1 MFSERITD
9 ALVFRNE
16 RQRERE
22 SLPKSIYIA
31 SSLPFLL
38 SPLRQLQLRNQP
50 SQHPLESQD
59 KENRAIYLP
68 SLLFFDL
75 TLSRRTTG
83 SGV

>member
-16 RQRERE
+16 RQREIGIE
-22 SLPKSIYIA
+22 SLPKSFYIVL
-31 SSLPFLL
+31 SFPLFLFLL

-50 SQHPLESQD
+50 SQHRLESQD

-68 SLLFFDL
+68 SLLCFFSFL
-75 TLSRRTTG
+75 FFLY
-83 SGV
+83 